1 MAVVACAWSA
11 MAQNRT
17 ISGIVIDAANNE
29 PLIGA
34 TVMPNGGGQGTATDI
49 DGNFTLSVPA
59 NVKTATV
66 SYVGYKSQTV
76 DLKDGMTVHLAS
88 ESTTLDDVVVVAY
101 GTATKESLTGSVA
114 VVGAKEIEDRPV
126 TSATAALEGNAPGVQ
141 VNSTTGQPG
150 DDASIVIRGIGSVTS
165 STAPLI
171 VVDGM
176 QFNGAVSDINPQD
189 IESMSV
195 LKDAASCALYGNKGA
210 NGVILITTKRAKKR
224 DKIDVNLTVRQGIY
238 HRGLPEYERLG
249 VDQWMET
256 TFAEYSNFL
265 MTSNP
270 SVYPDRA
277 TANAHAQEFFVES
290 EVKNNIYNLP
300 STELFGNDGK
310 LVEGAYMLPGY
321 TDLDWWDAI
330 SRTGYRQEY
339 NLSAAAASEKYNVF
353 ASVGYLKENGYI
365 LSSDYERFTGR
376 INANFAP
383 TTYFNFGINLNA
395 TTQES
400 QRESQAGSGN
410 YANPFSTQY
419 YSPVYPYYQHDAE
432 GNIMYDVNGDPIFNT
447 AGYLQNRNVALELRK
462 NYTNYK
468 YDMIDATVY
477 GTAIIPYGFEFKVTG
492 NLNRSRTTGTQ
503 YTNNIIGDA
512 VSVNG
517 RFTQAFSAVNYYT
530 FMQHLTWS
538 HEYGKNLEH
547 HIDVL
552 LAHEN
557 YGYRTTSS
565 SIENIDQQLD
575 DMYIL
580 DNFPVN
586 NGFGGSDVEDRSE
599 SYLARARYDYNQ
611 QYFAEASIRRD
622 GSSRFHPNHRWG
634 NFWSVGASWI
644 ISKEKFMQ
652 QVDWVSYLK
661 LRAAYG
667 AVGNNAGASA
677 FAYKN
682 LFSFEN
688 YAEQMIFMRSQLAR
702 EDVSWESTNT
712 LDIALEGS
720 LFRDRLRFTVG
731 YFDKRSA
738 DLLFDVTLPASVGTL
753 FGSNQSVLT
762 NIGTMSNRGWEIGI
776 NGDIIRTKDFLWTA
790 GIDATFIKNKVVKL
804 PEGNLKGNSMWL
816 KEGHERYAW
825 YLYEWAGVDELTG
838 KSLYYIN
845 PESEDLEGYVD
856 ELGNPIPTE
865 VVYNSMVE
873 EARKDEVLV
882 EHNGKH
888 YTTSPTSKYA
898 TRNWA
903 GTSLPT
909 VYGSVS
915 TALSWKGINL
925 SLLFTYGLGGKTL
938 DSNYISLMNV
948 SNATSAVHV
957 DALNSWTGVPEGLAA
972 SLADGTYTPEDLPG
986 RINTD
991 ILPQHNRVYAT
1002 DSYNSYSTRWLVSS
1016 SYLVFKNLNLSY
1028 DLPMKWVAPLQ
1039 MQRINLGV
1047 SIDNLFT
1054 VTARKGMNP
1063 QQSMSGG
1070 QGQTFGT
1077 ARVFSFQLNVQF

>member
-547 HIDVL
+547 HVDVL

-948 SNATSAVHV
+948 SNATRAVHV

-986 RINTD
+986 RINAD

>member
-1 MAVVACAWSA
+1 MAIVACAWSA

-66 SYVGYKSQTV
+66 SYVGYKSQTI
-76 DLKDGMTVHLAS
+76 DLKDGITVHLAS

-165 STAPLI
+165 STAPLV

-176 QFNGAVSDINPQD
+176 QFNGSVSDINPQD

-270 SVYPDRA
+270 SMYPDRA
-277 TANAHAQEFFVES
+277 TANAHAQEFFVEN

-300 STELFGNDGK
+300 STELFGADGK
-310 LVEGAYMLPGY
+310 LVDGAYVLPGY
-321 TDLDWWDAI
+321 NDLDWWDAI

-365 LSSDYERFTGR
+365 LRSDYERFTGR

-383 TTYFNFGINLNA
+383 TSYFNFGINLNA
-395 TTQES
+395 TSQES
-400 QRESQAGSGN
+400 ERNTMAGTS
-410 YANPFSTQY
+410 YAANPFSTQY

-432 GNIMYDVNGDPIFNT
+432 GNIMYDENGEPIYNT
-447 AGYLQNRNVALELRK
+447 AGYLNNRNVALELRK

-468 YDMIDATVY
+468 YEMIDATVY
-477 GTAIIPYGFEFKVTG
+477 GTAIIPYGFEFKVSG
-492 NLNRSRTTGTQ
+492 NLNRNRTTGTQ
-503 YTNNIIGDA
+503 YTNNLIGDA
-512 VSVNG
+512 MSVNG
-517 RFTQAFSAVNYYT
+517 RITQTFSADNYYT

-538 HEYGKNLEH
+538 QNYGKNLEH

-557 YGYRTTSS
+557 YGYRATST
-565 SIENIDQQLD
+565 SIQNIDQQLED
-575 DMYIL
+575 IYIL

-586 NGFGGSDVEDRSE
+586 EGFGGSDVEDRSE

-611 QYFAEASIRRD
+611 HYFAEASIRRD
-622 GSSRFHPNHRWG
+622 GSSRFHPDHRWG

-644 ISKEKFMQ
+644 ISKERFMQ
-652 QVDWVSYLK
+652 SVDWVSYLK

-682 LFSFEN
+682 LFGFTN
-688 YAEQMIFMRSQLAR
+688 YADQMIFLRSQLAR

-738 DLLFDVTLPASVGTL
+738 DLLFDVTLPASVGTMN
-753 FGSNQSVLT
+753 GENQSVLT

-804 PEGNLKGNSMWL
+804 PEANYKGNSMWL

-825 YLYEWAGVDELTG
+825 YLYEWAGVDQLTG
-838 KSLYYIN
+838 QSLYLIN
-845 PESEDLEGYVD
+845 PDSEDLEGYVD
-856 ELGNPIPTE
+856 AMGNPIPTE
-865 VVYNSMVE
+865 TIYNEMVE
-873 EARKDEVLV
+873 TARQDGVLV
-882 EHNGKH
+882 EYDGKY

-903 GTSLPT
+903 GTPLPT
-909 VYGSVS
+909 VYGSVN

-925 SLLFTYGLGGKTL
+925 SMLFTYGLGGKTL
-938 DSNYISLMNV
+938 DSNYLTLV
-948 SNATSAVHV
+948 SVSGATSAVHV
-957 DALNSWTGVPEGLAA
+957 DALNSWTEVPQDMAA
-972 SLADGTYTPEDLPG
+972 SLADGTYTAENVPG
-986 RINTD
+986 RINAD

-1002 DSYNSYSTRWLVSS
+1002 DSYNANSTRWLVNS

-1028 DLPMKWVAPLQ
+1028 DLPQKWVAPLQ

-1070 QGQTFGT
+1070 QSQTFGT

>member
-165 STAPLI
+165 STAPLV

-547 HIDVL
+547 HVDVL

>member
-165 STAPLI
+165 STAPLV

-249 VDQWMET
+249 VNQWMET

-265 MTSNP
+265 MSSNP
-270 SVYPDRA
+270 DMYPDRA

-290 EVKNNIYNLP
+290 EVQSNIYNLP

-321 TDLDWWDAI
+321 TDLDWWEAI

-365 LSSDYERFTGR
+365 HSSDYERFTGR

-400 QRESQAGSGN
+400 QRESQAGTGN
-410 YANPFSTQY
+410 VANPFSTQY
-419 YSPVYPYYQHDAE
+419 YSPVYPYYQHDEE

-447 AGYLQNRNVALELRK
+447 AGYLNNRNVALELRK

-477 GTAIIPYGFEFKVTG
+477 GTAVIPYGFELKVTG
-492 NLNRSRTTGTQ
+492 NLNRARTTGTQ
-503 YTNNIIGDA
+503 YANNILGDA
-512 VSVNG
+512 MSVNG
-517 RFTQAFSAVNYYT
+517 RFTQAFTANNYYT

-547 HIDVL
+547 HVDVL

-565 SIENIDQQLD
+565 SITNIDQQL
-575 DMYIL
+575 
-580 DNFPVN
+580 
-586 NGFGGSDVEDRSE
+586 
-599 SYLARARYDYNQ
+599 
-611 QYFAEASIRRD
+611 
-622 GSSRFHPNHRWG
+622 
-634 NFWSVGASWI
+634 
-644 ISKEKFMQ
+644 
-652 QVDWVSYLK
+652 
-661 LRAAYG
+661 
-667 AVGNNAGASA
+667 
-677 FAYKN
+677 
-682 LFSFEN
+682 
-688 YAEQMIFMRSQLAR
+688 
-702 EDVSWESTNT
+702 EDV
-712 LDIALEGS
+712 
-720 LFRDRLRFTVG
+720 
-731 YFDKRSA
+731 
-738 DLLFDVTLPASVGTL
+738 
-753 FGSNQSVLT
+753 
-762 NIGTMSNRGWEIGI
+762 
-776 NGDIIRTKDFLWTA
+776 
-790 GIDATFIKNKVVKL
+790 
-804 PEGNLKGNSMWL
+804 
-816 KEGHERYAW
+816 
-825 YLYEWAGVDELTG
+825 
-838 KSLYYIN
+838 
-845 PESEDLEGYVD
+845 
-856 ELGNPIPTE
+856 
-865 VVYNSMVE
+865 
-873 EARKDEVLV
+873 
-882 EHNGKH
+882 
-888 YTTSPTSKYA
+888 
-898 TRNWA
+898 
-903 GTSLPT
+903 
-909 VYGSVS
+909 
-915 TALSWKGINL
+915 
-925 SLLFTYGLGGKTL
+925 
-938 DSNYISLMNV
+938 
-948 SNATSAVHV
+948 
-957 DALNSWTGVPEGLAA
+957 
-972 SLADGTYTPEDLPG
+972 
-986 RINTD
+986 
-991 ILPQHNRVYAT
+991 
-1002 DSYNSYSTRWLVSS
+1002 
-1016 SYLVFKNLNLSY
+1016 
-1028 DLPMKWVAPLQ
+1028 
-1039 MQRINLGV
+1039 
-1047 SIDNLFT
+1047 
-1054 VTARKGMNP
+1054 
-1063 QQSMSGG
+1063 
-1070 QGQTFGT
+1070 
-1077 ARVFSFQLNVQF
+1077 

>member
-1 MAVVACAWSA
+1 MRKLFLILMAVVACAWSA

-249 VDQWMET
+249 VNQWMET

-265 MTSNP
+265 MASNP
-270 SVYPDRA
+270 DVYPDRA

-290 EVKNNIYNLP
+290 EVQSNIYNLP

-365 LSSDYERFTGR
+365 HSSDYERFTGR

-400 QRESQAGSGN
+400 QRESQAGTGN
-410 YANPFSTQY
+410 VANPFSTQY
-419 YSPVYPYYQHDAE
+419 YSPVYPYYQHDEE

-447 AGYLQNRNVALELRK
+447 AGYLNNRNVALELRK

-477 GTAIIPYGFEFKVTG
+477 GTAVIPYGFELKVTG

-547 HIDVL
+547 HVDVL

-586 NGFGGSDVEDRSE
+586 NGFGGSDVEDRAE

-652 QVDWVSYLK
+652 QVDWISYLK

-682 LFSFEN
+682 LFAFTN
-688 YAEQMIFMRSQLAR
+688 YAEQMIFVRSQLAR

-720 LFRDRLRFTVG
+720 LFRDRLRFTVV

-738 DLLFDVTLPASVGTL
+738 DLLFDVTLPASVGTMN
-753 FGSNQSVLT
+753 GKNQSVLT

-804 PEGNLKGNSMWL
+804 PEGNFKGNSMWL

-845 PESEDLEGYVD
+845 PESEDLEGYYD
-856 ELGNPIPTE
+856 EAGNPIPTE
-865 VVYNSMVE
+865 KVYNSMVE
-873 EARKDEVLV
+873 AARQDGVLV
-882 EHNGKH
+882 EYNGKH

-909 VYGSVS
+909 VYGSVN

-957 DALNSWTGVPEGLAA
+957 DALNSWTGVPEGMT
-972 SLADGTYTPEDLPG
+972 ADDPN
-986 RINTD
+986 RINPD

-1002 DSYNSYSTRWLVSS
+1002 DSYNSYSTRWLVNS

>member
-547 HIDVL
+547 HVDVL

>member
-1 MAVVACAWSA
+1 MRKLFLILMAVVACAWSA

-17 ISGIVIDAANNE
+17 ISGTVVDAANNE

-34 TVMPNGGGQGTATDI
+34 TVLPNGGGQGTATDI
-49 DGNFTLSVPA
+49 DGKFTLSVPA
-59 NVKTATV
+59 NVKTATI
-66 SYVGYKSQTV
+66 SYIGYTSKEV
-76 DLKDGMTVHLAS
+76 KLENGMTVHLAA

-114 VVGAKEIEDRPV
+114 VVGAKEIKDRPV

-150 DDASIVIRGIGSVTS
+150 DDASIVIRGVGSVTS
-165 STAPLI
+165 STYPLI

-176 QFNGAVSDINPQD
+176 QFNGSVSDINPQD

-210 NGVILITTKRAKKR
+210 NGVILITTKRAKGK
-224 DKIDVNLTVRQGIY
+224 DKIDVNLTVRQGFY
-238 HRGLPEYERLG
+238 NRGLPEYERLG

-256 TFAEYSNFL
+256 AFRGYTSSL
-265 MTSNP
+265 MTQNP

-277 TANAHAQEFFVES
+277 TANAFAQEFFVTNQ
-290 EVKNNIYNLP
+290 VLNNVYNLP
-300 STELFGNDGK
+300 DAELFDANGK
-310 LVEGAYMLPGY
+310 LVDGAYVLPGY

-353 ASVGYLKENGYI
+353 ASIGYLKENGYI
-365 LSSDYERFTGR
+365 LRSDYERFTGR
-376 INANFAP
+376 LNANFMP
-383 TTYFNFGINLNA
+383 TTYLNFGINLNA

-400 QRESQAGSGN
+400 ERNTTAGTSLI
-410 YANPFSTQY
+410 ANPFSTQY
-419 YSPVYPYYQHDAE
+419 YSPVYPYYKHDAE
-432 GNIMYDVNGDPIFNT
+432 GNIVYDDNGDPIFNT
-447 AGYLQNRNVALELRK
+447 AGYLNNRNVAYELRN

-468 YDMIDATVY
+468 YDMIDATAY
-477 GTAIIPYGFEFKVTG
+477 ATAIIPYGFELKVTG
-492 NLNRSRTTGTQ
+492 NMNRNRTTGTQ
-503 YTNNIIGDA
+503 YTNNVIGDA
-512 VSVNG
+512 VSVGG
-517 RFTQAFSAVNYYT
+517 RLAQSQSNSNYYT
-530 FMQHLTWS
+530 FMQHLTWN
-538 HEYGKNLEH
+538 HDYGTNMEH

-557 YGYRTTSS
+557 YGYNAQGF
-565 SIENIDQQLD
+565 SITNTGQQLE
-575 DMYIL
+575 DMYLL

-586 NGFGGSDVEDRSE
+586 ESFSGSDVDETTE
-599 SYLARARYDYNQ
+599 SYLARARYDYKQ

-622 GSSRFHPNHRWG
+622 GSSRFHPDHRWG

-652 QVDWVSYLK
+652 NIDWVNYLK

-677 FAYKN
+677 YAYKN
-682 LFSFEN
+682 LFGFTN
-688 YAEQMIFMRSQLAR
+688 YGQQLTFLRMQLAR
-702 EDVSWESTNT
+702 DDISWESTKT

-720 LFRDRLRFTVG
+720 LLADRLRFTVG
-731 YFDKRSA
+731 YFDKRSE
-738 DLLFDVTLPASVGTL
+738 DLLFDVTLPASAGTL
-753 FGSNQSVLT
+753 YGSNQSVLT

-776 NGDIIRTKDFLWTA
+776 NGDIIRTKDFTWTA

-804 PEGNLKGNSMWL
+804 PEANYKGNSMWL

-825 YLYEWAGVDELTG
+825 YVYEYAGVDQLTG
-838 KSLYYIN
+838 QALYLIN
-845 PESEDLEGYVD
+845 PESEDFHDADGNFSQALFD
-856 ELGNPIPTE
+856 EK
-865 VVYNSMVE
+865 VE
-873 EARKDEVLV
+873 AARADGVLV
-882 EHNGKH
+882 EHGGK
-888 YTTSPTSKYA
+888 YYSSNPSSKYA
-898 TRNWA
+898 SRNWA
-903 GTSLPT
+903 GTPFPT
-909 VYGSVS
+909 VYGSFN

-925 SLLFTYGLGGKTL
+925 SMLFTYGLGGKTL
-938 DSNYISLMNV
+938 DSNYQTLMSV
-948 SNATSAVHV
+948 SNARAAIHK
-957 DALNSWTGVPEGLAA
+957 DALNSWTAAPEGMTADDPNRIDPNGVPEVNYVTTLTNNEG
-972 SLADGTYTPEDLPG
+972 
-986 RINTD
+986 N
-991 ILPQHNRVYAT
+991 
-1002 DSYNSYSTRWLVSS
+1002 STRWLTNS
-1016 SYLVFKNLNLSY
+1016 SYLVFKNLNVSY
-1028 DLPMKWVAPLQ
+1028 DLPQKWVKPLQ
-1039 MQRINLGV
+1039 LQNINLGV

-1070 QGQTFGT
+1070 QSQTFGT

>member
-1 MAVVACAWSA
+1 MRKLFLILMAVVACAWSA
-11 MAQNRT
+11 VAQNRT
-17 ISGIVIDAANNE
+17 ISGTVVDAANNE

-34 TVMPNGGGQGTATDI
+34 TVLPNGGGQGTATDI
-49 DGNFTLSVPA
+49 DGNFTLSVPS
-59 NVKTATV
+59 NVKTATIT
-66 SYVGYKSQTV
+66 YIGYTAKTV
-76 DLKDGMTVHLAS
+76 ELKNGMTVHLAA

-176 QFNGAVSDINPQD
+176 QFHGAVSDINPQD

-224 DKIDVNLTVRQGIY
+224 DKIDVNLTVRQGLY
-238 HRGLPEYERLG
+238 NRGLPEYDRLD

-265 MTSNP
+265 MYSNP
-270 SVYPDRA
+270 AVYPDRA
-277 TANAHAQEFFVES
+277 TANAQGQEYFVAN
-290 EVKNNIYNLP
+290 EVLNNIYNMP
-300 STELFGNDGK
+300 GTELFDADGK
-310 LVEGAYMLPGY
+310 LVEGAHVLPGY

-339 NLSAAAASEKYNVF
+339 TLSAAAASEKYNVF

-365 LSSDYERFTGR
+365 LRSDYERFTGR
-376 INANFAP
+376 LNANFAP
-383 TTYFNFGINLNA
+383 TTYLNFGVNLNA
-395 TTQES
+395 TTQDSE
-400 QRESQAGSGN
+400 RNTMAGTS
-410 YANPFSTQY
+410 YAANPFSTQY

-432 GNIMYDVNGDPIFNT
+432 GNIMYDEVTGEPIYNT
-447 AGYLQNRNVALELRK
+447 AGYLNNRNVALELRK

-477 GTAIIPYGFEFKVTG
+477 GTAVIPYGFELKITG
-492 NLNRSRTTGTQ
+492 NLNRNRTTGTQ

-512 VSVNG
+512 VSAGG
-517 RFTQAFSAVNYYT
+517 RLTQAFDATNYYT

-538 HEYGKNLEH
+538 HEYGRNLEH
-547 HIDVL
+547 HVDVL

-557 YGYRTTSS
+557 YGYHNEGTT
-565 SIENIDQQLD
+565 IQNIDQQLED
-575 DMYIL
+575 NYLI
-580 DNFPVN
+580 DNFPTN
-586 NGFGGSDVEDRSE
+586 EGFAGSSVDDRSE

-634 NFWSVGASWI
+634 NFWSVGGSWI

-652 QVDWVSYLK
+652 QVDWISYLK

-677 FAYKN
+677 YAYMN
-682 LFSFEN
+682 LFGFSN
-688 YAEQMIFMRSQLAR
+688 YAKQLTFLRSQLAR
-702 EDVSWESTNT
+702 EDISWESTKT
-712 LDIALEGS
+712 LDLAVEGS
-720 LFRDRLRFTVG
+720 MFNDRLRFTIG
-731 YFDKRSA
+731 YFDKRSE

-753 FGSNQSVLT
+753 NGSNQSVLT

-776 NGDIIRTKDFLWTA
+776 NGDLIRTKDFLWTA
-790 GIDATFIKNKVVKL
+790 GIDATFIKNTVVKL
-804 PEGNLKGNSMWL
+804 PEANYKGTTMWL

-838 KSLYYIN
+838 QSLYLIN
-845 PESEDLEGYVD
+845 PESEDLYDLIDNQTIKTIED
-856 ELGNPIPTE
+856 A
-865 VVYNSMVE
+865 YNAMVE
-873 EARKDEVLV
+873 SARADGVLV
-882 EHNGKH
+882 EHGGKA
-888 YTTSPTSKYA
+888 YSTSPTSKYA
-898 TRNWA
+898 TKNWA
-903 GTSLPT
+903 GTPLPT
-909 VYGSVS
+909 VYGSFN

-925 SLLFTYGLGGKTL
+925 SVLFTYGLGGKTL
-938 DSNYISLMNV
+938 DSNYLSLVNV
-948 SNATSAVHV
+948 SGAKSAVHV
-957 DALNSWTGVPEGLAA
+957 DALNSWTGVPEGMT
-972 SLADGTYTPEDLPG
+972 ADSPN
-986 RINTD
+986 RINPD
-991 ILPQHNRVYAT
+991 ILPQHNRSLAT
-1002 DSYNSYSTRWLVSS
+1002 DSYSGTSDRWLVNS

-1028 DLPMKWVAPLQ
+1028 DLPRAWVTPLQ

-1047 SIDNLFT
+1047 SVDNLFT
-1054 VTARKGMNP
+1054 VTARRGMNP

-1070 QGQTFGT
+1070 QSQTFGT